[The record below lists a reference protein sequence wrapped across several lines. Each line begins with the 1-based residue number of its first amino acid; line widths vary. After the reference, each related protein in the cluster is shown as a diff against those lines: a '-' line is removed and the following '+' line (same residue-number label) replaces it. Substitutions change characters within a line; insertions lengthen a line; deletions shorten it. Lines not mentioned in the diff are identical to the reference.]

1 MAGDTKAV
9 AGDHAFQERARLRQP
24 TSREPKT
31 ITVTAATGHLGRLVV
46 EDLLQRGVPAG
57 QIVAAVRSPDKA
69 TGFADRGVRVFEAD
83 YIRPETLA
91 AAFAGTDKLLLI
103 SPSEVGRRQ
112 AQHNNVVQAAVD
124 AGVELIAY
132 ISAVNAD
139 SSSTKLSEEHR
150 TTEALIRESG
160 LPYVFLRNGWYIENS
175 TENLA
180 TAFQF
185 GTIAGSA
192 GDGRISGAAR
202 ADLAAAA
209 AVVLTGD
216 GHDGAVY
223 ELGGTPFT
231 MTELAAEVAAQSGK
245 PVTYQN
251 LPAYAYTEML
261 LSAGRPAPFA
271 ALLVDSDLGISRG
284 DFFST
289 STDLERLIGR
299 PSTPLT
305 DVVAAAVKTA

>member
-1 MAGDTKAV
+1 M
-9 AGDHAFQERARLRQP
+9 
-24 TSREPKT
+24 

-57 QIVAAVRSPDKA
+57 QIVAAVRNPDKA
-69 TGFADRGVRVFEAD
+69 ADLADRGVQVREAD
-83 YIRPETLA
+83 YTRPETLA
-91 AAFAGTDKLLLI
+91 AVFADTDKLLLI
-103 SPSEVGRRQ
+103 SSNEVGQRLL
-112 AQHNNVVQAAVD
+112 QHKNVVQAAVD

-132 ISAVNAD
+132 TSTLRAD
-139 SSSTKLSEEHR
+139 TNGTILAEEHR

-160 LPYVFLRNGWYIENS
+160 LPYVFLRNGWYIENN

-180 TAFQF
+180 TAFHF

-192 GDGRISGAAR
+192 GDGRISGATR
-202 ADLAAAA
+202 ADFAAAA
-209 AVVLTGD
+209 AVVLTSD
-216 GHDGAVY
+216 GHDGTVY

-231 MTELAAEVAAQSGK
+231 MTEFAAEVAAQSGK

-251 LPAYAYTEML
+251 LSADAYTQML
-261 LSAGRPAPFA
+261 LGAGVPAPFA
-271 ALLVDSDLGISRG
+271 ALLVDSDLGVSRG
-284 DFFST
+284 ELFTT
-289 STDLERLIGR
+289 STDLQRLIGR